1 MSSEPIFFSCVPV
14 VNCRDVYQ
22 GSDVWEISLLR
33 WMHNSALYPAVD
45 LRFPLV
51 LVGSTCGSIP
61 GENNFLNTNLCH
73 YVFEVTNHLMYNP
86 QLIY

>member
-1 MSSEPIFFSCVPV
+1 MSSEPIFFSCVSV

-45 LRFPLV
+45 LSS
-51 LVGSTCGSIP
+51 STSRVDLRPFFDRASFRGVAVITS
-61 GENNFLNTNLCH
+61 
-73 YVFEVTNHLMYNP
+73 V
-86 QLIY
+86 